1 MKSQMII
8 TLIVSGFFL
17 TGGPAFAEDVSPE
30 FLVEQ
35 PTEFETDSSENSEV
49 PDQESASQALENL
62 QEETVEVVSLSQEEK
77 PVELLTDLAQIALRT
92 SPAQMKQNLDKI
104 FVSKTAAGIFSYTI
118 QSGDSLYVL
127 ARKNNTT
134 VDLIRKLNH
143 LEKDVI
149 YPGDEIKIFSGDFS
163 ILVDKSSNRL
173 TLFADGQ
180 AVKEYKV
187 STGKNN
193 STPVGEFKITD
204 KLVNPTWFK
213 SGAIYA
219 PGSPDNE
226 LGTRWLG
233 FDKPGYGIHGTIEPE
248 KIGTQASE
256 GCIRML
262 NQDVEEID
270 SLVPSGARVVI
281 QD

>member
-1 MKSQMII
+1 M
-8 TLIVSGFFL
+8 TLIMAGFFL
-17 TGGPAFAEDVSPE
+17 TGGLAFAEDVPLEVS
-30 FLVEQ
+30 VEQ
-35 PTEFETDSSENSEV
+35 PTEFVANNSES
-49 PDQESASQALENL
+49 PEFPSQEPVSRAPENF
-62 QEETVEVVSLSQEEK
+62 QEETVEAVSLSQEEK
-77 PVELLTDLAQIALRT
+77 AVALLTDLAQIALQT

-104 FVSKTAAGIFSYTI
+104 LVLKTAAGIFSHTI
-118 QSGDSLYVL
+118 QPGDSLYVL

-134 VDLIRKLNH
+134 VDLIQKLNH
-143 LEKDVI
+143 LETDVI
-149 YPGDEIKIFSGDFS
+149 YAGDEIKIFSGDFS

-180 AVKEYKV
+180 AVREYKI

-219 PGSPDNE
+219 PGSSDNE
-226 LGTRWLG
+226 LGSRWLG

-248 KIGTQASE
+248 KIGMQVSE

-262 NQDVEEID
+262 NQDVEEIY
-270 SLVPSGARVVI
+270 SLVPSGARVVV